1 MGAAG
6 RRRGGARLGAPQRSA
21 AAQGLEILPRGDPTA
36 MGSAV
41 LGEGDAAA
49 AEGTRL
55 AARASE
61 SALIAPPMVAPPL
74 PPRPRQKDGCLPGGV
89 HAHAHGLALG
99 RVRAR

>member
-1 MGAAG
+1 MRGWPQGDGEAVRGSA
-6 RRRGGARLGAPQRSA
+6 RRISAPQLRA
-21 AAQGLEILPRGDPTA
+21 VAQGLEIRPRGEPTA

-74 PPRPRQKDGCLPGGV
+74 PPRPRQKEGCLPGGYM
-89 HAHAHGLALG
+89 HTLMG
-99 RVRAR
+99 